1 MRASTFVAP
10 VLLLVAALL
19 TAPAAADV
27 KIAFIDPLSG
37 GGAATGILAQKT
49 HQFYIDAINAA
60 GGVNGEKI
68 ELLSFD
74 NKVNPQESL
83 IQLKKALDEGA
94 RFVVQGNGS
103 SIAHAITEAVLK
115 HNERNPGKEVLFLNY
130 AAVDPALTNEKCNFW
145 HFRFD
150 ADADMK
156 MAAITDV
163 IAKDSKIKRVYLI
176 NQDYSFGK
184 AVAAAATKM
193 LAEKRPDIKIVGDE
207 LHPLQKV
214 QDFSPYVAKIK
225 ASGADTVITG
235 NWSNDM
241 VLLVKAGK
249 DAGLKVGWDTFY
261 GGSPYLGTK
270 GTLPTG
276 TVQQNVCGEW
286 YFPLHSHALNEFSNF
301 DEGFGGMG
309 TLLRVDP
316 FAGCTG
322 FVGSSNLVGGTL
334 KSGSVTALAADDANY
349 YQVNP
354 KPVTALAIDWYAGFT
369 GVAAGSQNLR
379 ITYKGKNCATT
390 TATTCTALT
399 TDLPQQT
406 VKVCD
411 WTIGGAAGCSTA
423 TSSGWVTLPPPPAQP
438 QGVGSTE
445 VGSTWTLP
453 GSADRYIGT
462 GANTG
467 QVRVLIHTQRSTG
480 SAFSTWANLLT
491 IRYDAP

>member
-1 MRASTFVAP
+1 MRGSSRRYVGVA
-10 VLLLVAALL
+10 LAGMILEGS
-19 TAPAAADV
+19 AAAEV

-60 GGVNGEKI
+60 GGINGEKI
-68 ELLSFD
+68 ELMSFD

-94 RFVVQGNGS
+94 RYVVQGNGS
-103 SIAHAITEAVLK
+103 SVALAITEAVLK

-163 IAKDSKIKRVYLI
+163 IAKDPKVKKVYLI

-184 AVAAAATKM
+184 AVAAAANKM

-249 DAGLKVGWDTFY
+249 DAGLKVDWETFY
-261 GGSPYLGTK
+261 GGSPGTVTAIGEAGVDTLKQVTEWHKNATPELDATVAAFAKRYPGKENEYAYWRAKTMWEMFAAAAKKAQSNDPVKIARALEGMKMSTSLGEVEMRADNHQMLQPLYVSTLAKKTK
-270 GTLPTG
+270 YDVEDSGLGWKSDAKVDAKATALPT
-276 TVQQNVCGEW
+276 TCKME
-286 YFPLHSHALNEFSNF
+286 
-301 DEGFGGMG
+301 
-309 TLLRVDP
+309 R
-316 FAGCTG
+316 
-322 FVGSSNLVGGTL
+322 
-334 KSGSVTALAADDANY
+334 
-349 YQVNP
+349 P
-354 KPVTALAIDWYAGFT
+354 K
-369 GVAAGSQNLR
+369 
-379 ITYKGKNCATT
+379 
-390 TATTCTALT
+390 
-399 TDLPQQT
+399 
-406 VKVCD
+406 
-411 WTIGGAAGCSTA
+411 
-423 TSSGWVTLPPPPAQP
+423 
-438 QGVGSTE
+438 
-445 VGSTWTLP
+445 
-453 GSADRYIGT
+453 
-462 GANTG
+462 
-467 QVRVLIHTQRSTG
+467 
-480 SAFSTWANLLT
+480 
-491 IRYDAP
+491 